1 MPGMPTQPNLFDSPS
16 PPAKPTPET
25 AVPTGSAAAPV
36 ADAGPTLGASE
47 MPADDAAAF
56 ADAASARDP
65 AARTAVDGALA
76 DSALADS
83 ALPDSTATGDAVIEG
98 AATHSNAPGMVS
110 MDDPAADAALT
121 PADAAIQ
128 TVPQQATLLPEAPL
142 PEAPAPVPPAIASL
156 RERRPWWARVLAR
169 GLRPWI
175 TLRIEPQ
182 TPQQFLDVRPICYVL
197 EDYGLS
203 NALILDRA
211 CLEAGMP
218 SPLRPL
224 PGDPLGRKRAYVA
237 LSRRGTG
244 NALSALATG
253 KPVVPAKT
261 HSESLA
267 RLLQA
272 HRTDPALDV
281 QLVPVSIFVGQA
293 PDRNSGWFSVLFS
306 ENWTLVGRFRR
317 LLAILLNG
325 RNTLVQFAAPVDL
338 QAIIGEGLTPE
349 RTVRKLSR
357 VLRTHFNRIREA
369 VIGPDLSTRRLLI
382 DKVLASEAVK
392 DAIAD
397 QARRDKSSPAD
408 AWKKAHA
415 FAYEI
420 AADYSHPVVR
430 SASFLLTTVWNRIY
444 RGVLVHHLERFK
456 AVAPGHEIIYVP
468 SHRSHMDYLLL
479 SYLLY
484 DRGVVPPHIV
494 AGINLN
500 LPVIGAVLRK
510 GGAFY
515 IRRSIRGSMLYS
527 AILSE
532 YVAQLVAGGFS
543 IEYFIEGGRS
553 RTGRLLQPK
562 SGMISM
568 TVRAFLRQP
577 TRPVLF
583 QPVYIG
589 YEKLMEGSSY
599 LDELSGKPKEKE
611 SIWALLWGI
620 PKVLRQ
626 NYGQVVVN
634 YGEPFAL
641 GEMLAQQAPDWDG
654 QPVPDEEKPAWLS
667 DTVAAIAQRIQVN
680 INRAADVNPINLLA
694 LAVLST
700 PKHAMGEGDLLA
712 QIALSKTLLHDVPY
726 SELVTV
732 TPHTPEQIIAHGE
745 EIGVLVRV
753 AHPLGDVL
761 RVDDDNAVLLSYF
774 RNNVLHLFTASAW
787 IACCFQHN
795 RRMARNNLLNIGRAV
810 YPFLQGELFLP
821 WDADGFA
828 DRIDRTIDVFIREG
842 LLEQVSGDDGG
853 ILARN
858 AGQSDEV
865 FRLRAL
871 GHPLQQAFERYYIAI
886 SVLAK
891 NGTGTLGAG
900 ELESLCQLAAQR
912 LSLLYAP
919 AAPEFFDKTLFRG
932 FIQKLRELELV
943 WLDSNSKL
951 AFDQRLD
958 AWARDAKVI
967 LGRELRHTIEKIS
980 PEAIKV
986 EVAPETP

>member
-1 MPGMPTQPNLFDSPS
+1 MPVMPSQPNLFEPDPKSD
-16 PPAKPTPET
+16 
-25 AVPTGSAAAPV
+25 APN
-36 ADAGPTLGASE
+36 ADAQPRRGHPGQD
-47 MPADDAAAF
+47 PGRPDAAT
-56 ADAASARDP
+56 DASAR
-65 AARTAVDGALA
+65 TSMLA
-76 DSALADS
+76 
-83 ALPDSTATGDAVIEG
+83 TT
-98 AATHSNAPGMVS
+98 
-110 MDDPAADAALT
+110 
-121 PADAAIQ
+121 
-128 TVPQQATLLPEAPL
+128 
-142 PEAPAPVPPAIASL
+142 PPAVASL
-156 RERRPWWARVLAR
+156 RERRPWWARLLGR
-169 GLRPWI
+169 ILRPWI
-175 TLRIEPQ
+175 ALKIEPAQ
-182 TPQQFLDVRPICYVL
+182 PQQFVDTRPVCYVL

-211 CLEAGMP
+211 CRENAMP

-237 LSRRGTG
+237 LSRRSAGGTL
-244 NALSALATG
+244 NYLASAG
-253 KPVVPAKT
+253 KPAPART

-267 RLLQA
+267 RLLEA
-272 HRTDPALDV
+272 HRDDPALDV

-293 PDRNSGWFSVLFS
+293 PERASGWFSVLFS
-306 ENWTLVGRFRR
+306 ENWALVGRFRR

-325 RNTLVQFAAPVDL
+325 RNTLVQFAAAVDL
-338 QAIIGEGLTPE
+338 QGIIAEDLPPE

-382 DKVLASEAVK
+382 DKVLSSEPVK

-397 QARRDKSSPAD
+397 QVRRDNSTPAD

-415 FAYEI
+415 YAYEI

-444 RGVLVHHLERFK
+444 RGVLVHHLERLK
-456 AVAPGHEIIYVP
+456 VLAPGHEVIYVP

-484 DRGVVPPHIV
+484 DRGIVPPHIV

-500 LPVIGAVLRK
+500 LPVIGSVLRK
-510 GGAFY
+510 GGAFF
-515 IRRSIRGSMLYS
+515 IRRSIRGSRLYS
-527 AILSE
+527 AVLSE
-532 YVAQLVAGGFS
+532 YVARLVAGGYS
-543 IEYFIEGGRS
+543 IEYFVEGGRS

-562 SGMISM
+562 GGMISM

-589 YEKLMEGSSY
+589 YEKLMEGDSY
-599 LDELSGKPKEKE
+599 RDELSGKPKDRE
-611 SIWALLWGI
+611 SIWALLWNI

-634 YGEPFAL
+634 YGEPIAL
-641 GEMLAQQAPDWDG
+641 GDVLAEQAPQWDG
-654 QPVPDEEKPAWLS
+654 QSLPEEDKPAWLAA
-667 DTVAAIAQRIQVN
+667 TVATIAQRIQVN

-694 LAVLST
+694 LALLST
-700 PKHAMGEGDLLA
+700 PKHAMGESDLHA
-712 QIALSKTLLHDVPY
+712 QINLSKTLLHDVPY

-732 TPHTPEQIIAHGE
+732 TPHTPEEIIAHGE
-745 EIGVLVRV
+745 EISVLRRT

-761 RVDDDNAVLLSYF
+761 DVDDDTAVLLSYF

-795 RRMARNNLLNIGRAV
+795 RRMARRNLLDIGRSV

-821 WDADGFA
+821 WDQAQFVE
-828 DRIDRTIDVFIREG
+828 RIDRTIEVFVREG
-842 LLEQVSGDDGG
+842 LLQPVSDDNGG

-891 NGTGTLGAG
+891 NGSGVLGAG

-943 WLDSNSKL
+943 WLDHNSKL
-951 AFDQRLD
+951 VFDQRLD

-967 LGRELRHTIEKIS
+967 LGRELRHTIEKVS
-980 PEAIKV
+980 PGAVGTGPEAPGT
-986 EVAPETP
+986 PED